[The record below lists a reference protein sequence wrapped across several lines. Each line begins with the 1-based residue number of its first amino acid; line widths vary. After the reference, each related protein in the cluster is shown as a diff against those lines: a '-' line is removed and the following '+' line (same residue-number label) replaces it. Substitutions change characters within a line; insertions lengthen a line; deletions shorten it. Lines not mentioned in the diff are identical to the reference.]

1 VAGAVGLVAGTDD
14 DTMNLGL
21 VTMARRVNPSIAVV
35 VRQHKAYN
43 RVLIEAARARL
54 TFVQSDLM
62 THEVLQALTTPLLNR
77 FLELAR
83 RDGAALARQALQRLD
98 ASFGRQVPFVW
109 TFECDP
115 SQPGIRQARKLA
127 ELPFWREVQI
137 ICSSWEPKA
146 LQTAQIVAEQH
157 SLPIEPVFDLRELR
171 RTEGVVADYEAA
183 IHAVLFLTASPFEI
197 CSRPSII

>member
-1 VAGAVGLVAGTDD
+1 MTL
-14 DTMNLGL
+14 
-21 VTMARRVNPSIAVV
+21 
-35 VRQHKAYN
+35 Y
-43 RVLIEAARARL
+43 LIRHAHSQRTALPAEAW
-54 TFVQSDLM
+54 
-62 THEVLQALTTPLLNR
+62 ALS
-77 FLELAR
+77 E
-83 RDGAALARQALQRLD
+83 
-98 ASFGRQVPFVW
+98 
-109 TFECDP
+109 
-115 SQPGIRQARKLA
+115 PGIRQARKLA